1 MTKTLNC
8 DDVMPGCPTV
18 IEGRDENEVMTR
30 AAEHARNDHG
40 IQEITPEVGQK
51 AQAAIRDT

>member
-8 DDVMPGCPTV
+8 NDVMPGCPTV
-18 IEGRDENEVMTR
+18 IEGRDEDEVMTR
-30 AAEHARNDHG
+30 AVEHARNDHG
-40 IQEITPEVGQK
+40 IEQIPPDVGRK

>member
-8 DDVMPGCPTV
+8 RDVMPGCDRV

-40 IQEITPEVGQK
+40 VDQIPPEVGQR
-51 AQAAIRDT
+51 AQAAIRDK